1 MPSSDSNRS
10 ATALRALRVLEILGD
25 AREPVSVAAVA
36 HELGADRST
45 AYRMLITLM
54 EAGYVTRDEQTRS
67 YQLGYRLLSL
77 SRNLL
82 KGDER
87 SELILEAMREISAA
101 TRETVHYA
109 VLDGDATVLVLRVKG
124 SQLVSVD
131 FQIGD
136 RSPLHCTSIGKVL
149 MAYQDPRFVEEV
161 IARGLPKVAPNTIT
175 DPDALRRALAR
186 ARADGYAYDDLE
198 FADDMR
204 CVAVPIFQS
213 GGVVRGGISLSGP
226 ASRYT
231 RDKLDALRDIT
242 MASARRLSQQ
252 LGGLAYSDRGTD

>member
-1 MPSSDSNRS
+1 MTAADGNRS
-10 ATALRALRVLEILGD
+10 ATALRALKVLEILGN
-25 AREPVSVAAVA
+25 ASEPVSVATVA
-36 HELGADRST
+36 QELGADRST

-54 EAGYVTRDEQTRS
+54 DAGYVIRDDRTRN
-67 YQLGYRLLSL
+67 YKLGYRLLSL
-77 SRNLL
+77 SRSLL

-109 VLDGDATVLVLRVKG
+109 VLDGDASVLVLRVKG
-124 SQLVSVD
+124 TQLVSVD

-136 RSPLHCTSIGKVL
+136 RSPLHCTSIGKIL
-149 MAYQDPRFVEEV
+149 LAYQDPRFVEEV
-161 IARGLPKVAPNTIT
+161 IARGLPRVAPNTIT
-175 DPDALRRALAR
+175 DPEALRRALAR

-204 CVAVPIFQS
+204 CLAVPVFQS

-231 RDKLDALRDIT
+231 PEKLDELRDVT
-242 MASARRLSQQ
+242 VTSTRRLSQR
-252 LGGLAYSDRGTD
+252 LGGLA